1 MFRVDDRF
9 RQFLTYAAIGV
20 LNTGIHWG
28 AFGCF
33 YEFGSLSQSLS
44 NLLGFLIAVTF
55 SYVMNAKFTFQKQR
69 NFAGYIKMTII
80 MAGIVGIYGLVAAII
95 VAPSMTFP
103 YPLFKGYA
111 NLAGGLSVGLCGL
124 SSGVCIGVAGNV
136 AVRAMSEQPRLIMGA
151 MLILIF
157 GEVLGLYGF
166 IVAIILSGKGATCD
180 PI

>member
-1 MFRVDDRF
+1 MAGDLVP
-9 RQFLTYAAIGV
+9 QYPA
-20 LNTGIHWG
+20 N
-28 AFGCF
+28 CPP
-33 YEFGSLSQSLS
+33 
-44 NLLGFLIAVTF
+44 IAPFF
-55 SYVMNAKFTFQKQR
+55 SYLGIGCALAFTSIGSAYGTFKSASGV
-69 NFAGYIKMTII
+69 FAVCAVHPEQIYKGLMPVI

-95 VAPSMTFP
+95 IGPGIEFP

-124 SSGVCIGVAGNV
+124 ASGVCIGVSGNV

-166 IVAIILSGKGATCD
+166 IVAIILSGKSAKCD
-180 PI
+180 E

>member
-1 MFRVDDRF
+1 MAGDLVP
-9 RQFLTYAAIGV
+9 QYPA
-20 LNTGIHWG
+20 N
-28 AFGCF
+28 CPP
-33 YEFGSLSQSLS
+33 
-44 NLLGFLIAVTF
+44 IAPFF
-55 SYVMNAKFTFQKQR
+55 SYLGIGCALALTSIGSAYGTFKSASGIFTVCAVHPEQIYK
-69 NFAGYIKMTII
+69 GLMPVI

-180 PI
+180 PIA